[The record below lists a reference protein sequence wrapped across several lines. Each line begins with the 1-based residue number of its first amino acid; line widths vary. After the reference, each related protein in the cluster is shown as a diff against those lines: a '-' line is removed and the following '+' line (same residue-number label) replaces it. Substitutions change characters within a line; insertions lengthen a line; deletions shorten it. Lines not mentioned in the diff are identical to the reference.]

1 MAEDVAFEPG
11 RPRPIVTPTRKL
23 SPIWIIPI
31 VAALLGGWLAWKY
44 YAARGPLITVTFETA
59 DGIVAGKTP
68 VMARSVTVGTVE
80 NVGLTSDLKG
90 VIVTMQ
96 MTSEATRLLTSDTQ
110 IWVVRPRYGAGGI
123 SGLSTLVSGSYIE
136 LAPGVATDAR
146 REFVGLEQPPVTPQG
161 VPGLHVTL
169 ITDEAG
175 GIAPGTAITYKGLS
189 AGRID
194 KRVFHPANGK
204 VEFQAFISAEF
215 APLVR
220 ANTKFWNVS
229 GLDVQVGAN
238 GMQLR
243 TGTLESLLMG
253 GITFGQPAGGA
264 SAPPAADGATFA
276 LYESFDATTKFSMR
290 SSVPYLLLFTGS
302 ARGLNEGAPVEFRGV
317 RIGTVNGVSFRY
329 LPNDPERRVPVLI
342 QVDPTF
348 ITNLPSE
355 NTEAAENFIADSVR
369 NGLRASLKTGNLLTG
384 QMYVDL
390 DFQKDAPA
398 ATVAELDGY
407 RLIPTTSGGLGEL
420 QDKATA
426 LLDKLAALP
435 LDDTVKNATAALEAI
450 KTTAENLGKTAGG
463 FSADSPVYRQ
473 LTATL
478 RELDET
484 LRSVRTLADTLEQ
497 KPNSLIFGKGKEK
510 ATPTPTPEPARRGRR
525 E

>member
-1 MAEDVAFEPG
+1 MAQDVEFEPSTA
-11 RPRPIVTPTRKL
+11 RPVVKPTRRL

-31 VAALLGGWLAWKY
+31 VAAVLGAWLAWQY
-44 YAARGPLITVTFETA
+44 YASRGPAITVRFETA
-59 DGIVAGKTP
+59 DGIAAGKTP
-68 VMARSVTVGTVE
+68 IMCRSVNVGTVE
-80 NVGLTSDLKG
+80 NVSLTNDLKG

-96 MTSEATRLLTSDTQ
+96 MTAEATRLLTEDTQ

-136 LAPGVATDAR
+136 LAPGVSQTAR

-161 VPGLHVTL
+161 VPGVHVTL
-169 ITDEAG
+169 ITDVAG
-175 GIAPGTAITYKGLS
+175 GIAPGTAITYKGLA
-189 AGRID
+189 AGRIET
-194 KRVFHPANGK
+194 RIFHPENGK
-204 VEFQAFISAEF
+204 VEFRAFISAEF

-220 ANTKFWNVS
+220 TNTKFWNAS
-229 GLDVQVGAN
+229 GIDVQVGAN
-238 GMQLR
+238 GLQLR

-253 GITFGQPAGGA
+253 GVTFGQGDGA
-264 SAPPAADGATFA
+264 PSGPPAPDGATFA
-276 LYESFDATTKFSMR
+276 LYGSFEDTKKFSMR

-302 ARGLNEGAPVEFRGV
+302 ARGLSEGAPVEFRGI

-342 QVDPTF
+342 QLDPSF
-348 ITNLPSE
+348 ITDLPSE
-355 NTEAAENFIADSVR
+355 TTEAAENFIADAVS
-369 NGLRASLKTGNLLTG
+369 NGMRASLKTGNLLTG

-398 ATVAELDGY
+398 ATVAEVDGY
-407 RLIPTTSGGLGEL
+407 RLIPTTSGGLGAL

-435 LDDTVKNATAALEAI
+435 LDDTVRNATAALDAV
-450 KTTAENLGKTAGG
+450 KTMSETLSKTAGG
-463 FSADSPVYRQ
+463 FNADSPVYRQ

-484 LRSVRTLADTLEQ
+484 LRSVKTLADTLEQ
-497 KPNSLIFGKGKEK
+497 KPNSLIFGKGK
-510 ATPTPTPEPARRGRR
+510 ATPTPAPTPARRGRR

>member
-1 MAEDVAFEPG
+1 
-11 RPRPIVTPTRKL
+11 
-23 SPIWIIPI
+23 
-31 VAALLGGWLAWKY
+31 
-44 YAARGPLITVTFETA
+44 
-59 DGIVAGKTP
+59 
-68 VMARSVTVGTVE
+68 
-80 NVGLTSDLKG
+80 
-90 VIVTMQ
+90 
-96 MTSEATRLLTSDTQ
+96 
-110 IWVVRPRYGAGGI
+110 
-123 SGLSTLVSGSYIE
+123 
-136 LAPGVATDAR
+136 
-146 REFVGLEQPPVTPQG
+146 
-161 VPGLHVTL
+161 
-169 ITDEAG
+169 
-175 GIAPGTAITYKGLS
+175 
-189 AGRID
+189 
-194 KRVFHPANGK
+194 
-204 VEFQAFISAEF
+204 
-215 APLVR
+215 
-220 ANTKFWNVS
+220 
-229 GLDVQVGAN
+229 
-238 GMQLR
+238 
-243 TGTLESLLMG
+243 
-253 GITFGQPAGGA
+253 
-264 SAPPAADGATFA
+264 
-276 LYESFDATTKFSMR
+276 
-290 SSVPYLLLFTGS
+290 
-302 ARGLNEGAPVEFRGV
+302 
-317 RIGTVNGVSFRY
+317 

-435 LDDTVKNATAALEAI
+435 LDDTVKNASAALESI
-450 KTTAENLGKTAGG
+450 KTTADNLSKTASG

-510 ATPTPTPEPARRGRR
+510 PTPTPAPEPARRGRR

>member
-1 MAEDVAFEPG
+1 MPQDDASQPSTA
-11 RPRPIVTPTRKL
+11 RPIVRPTRRL

-31 VAALLGGWLAWKY
+31 VAAVLGAWLAWKY
-44 YAARGPLITVTFETA
+44 YASRGPAITVRFETA
-59 DGIVAGKTP
+59 DGIAAGKTP
-68 VMARSVTVGTVE
+68 VMCRSVNVGTVE
-80 NVGLTSDLKG
+80 NVTLTDDLKG

-96 MTSEATRLLTSDTQ
+96 MTSQATRLLTEDTQ

-136 LAPGVATDAR
+136 LAPGVSETPR

-169 ITDEAG
+169 FTDEAG
-175 GIAPGTAITYKGLS
+175 GIAPGTAITYKGLA
-189 AGRID
+189 AGRIET
-194 KRVFHPANGK
+194 RIFHPENGK
-204 VEFQAFISAEF
+204 VEFRAFISAEF

-220 ANTKFWNVS
+220 TNTKFWNVS

-238 GMQLR
+238 GLQLR

-253 GITFGQPAGGA
+253 GITFGQGDGA
-264 SAPPAADGATFA
+264 PSGPPAPDGATFA
-276 LYESFDATTKFSMR
+276 LYGSLEDTKKFSMR
-290 SSVPYLLLFTGS
+290 SSVPYLLLFTEGV
-302 ARGLNEGAPVEFRGV
+302 RGLSEGAPVEFRGV

-342 QVDPTF
+342 QVDPSF
-348 ITNLPSE
+348 ITNLPTDS
-355 NTEAAENFIADSVR
+355 TEAAENFVAEAVR
-369 NGLRASLKTGNLLTG
+369 NGMRATLKTGNLLTG
-384 QMYVDL
+384 QMYIDL

-407 RLIPTTSGGLGEL
+407 RLIPTTSGGLGAL

-435 LDDTVKNATAALEAI
+435 LDDTVRNATAALDAV
-450 KTTAENLGKTAGG
+450 KTMSETLSKTAAG
-463 FSADSPVYRQ
+463 FNADSPVYRQ
-473 LTATL
+473 LTATM

-484 LRSVRTLADTLEQ
+484 LESVRALADTLEQ
-497 KPNSLIFGKGKEK
+497 KPNSLIFGKGKAK
-510 ATPTPTPEPARRGRR
+510 PTLTPEPTRRGRR